1 MVSVRVSR
9 AEHAAIVS
17 AVFLKAVQK
26 DLGLRMVVSYC
37 MCLCRLATRGSVR
50 EWLLSVSAGPQ
61 RWLLKGIY
69 V

>member
-26 DLGLRMVVSYC
+26 DVGLRMVVSYC
-37 MCLCRLATRGSVR
+37 MC
-50 EWLLSVSAGPQ
+50 LLSVSAGPQ